1 MIFQYVSLCPAT
13 TLNHPAKYLAKLKS
27 LFSMLL
33 YKVTN
38 NIKLINHLKKMIRR
52 SGYIFNSYNVKSRIT
67 NVVVDCIR
75 NIILRRAYENARNEN
90 VIAVITGGIIH
101 D

>member
-1 MIFQYVSLCPAT
+1 
-13 TLNHPAKYLAKLKS
+13 
-27 LFSMLL
+27 
-33 YKVTN
+33 
-38 NIKLINHLKKMIRR
+38 MIRR

-101 D
+101 DWGPELINFSVTEPSVDDASIVGIHVNVFNASDNLTKW

>member
-1 MIFQYVSLCPAT
+1 
-13 TLNHPAKYLAKLKS
+13 
-27 LFSMLL
+27 
-33 YKVTN
+33 
-38 NIKLINHLKKMIRR
+38 MIRR

-90 VIAVITGGIIH
+90 VIAVITWGIIH
-101 D
+101 DWGGELINFSVTEPSVDDASIVGIPVNVFQC